1 MFKVGF
7 YLGSAFLKPCTTSL
21 KLTRDSLFCGCIT
34 HKNQLGHLEAHS
46 KSHGSLLFEITRQ
59 LFQRALTPPARPHLQ
74 RRLFGQ
80 TLPQQ
85 HSRQQPAKPAHQASE
100 HCCLATAWG
109 WEESCLCCL
118 CRAGLA
124 PASGCCLALLMHP
137 AAGKRVLISLCQ
149 WEIWSR
155 MCRCCWGEVSPCLH
169 PLTEGKMPQGRDALS

>member
-46 KSHGSLLFEITRQ
+46 KSHGSLLFEITWQ

-109 WEESCLCCL
+109 LGGELSLLPLQSWPGSGVRLLPGPANAPSRWEESAHFPLSMGDL
-118 CRAGLA
+118 EQNV
-124 PASGCCLALLMHP
+124 PLLM
-137 AAGKRVLISLCQ
+137 G
-149 WEIWSR
+149 
-155 MCRCCWGEVSPCLH
+155 
-169 PLTEGKMPQGRDALS
+169 